1 VRYQPFAVDDLVF
14 RSTTP
19 WEERNPVPLFFGK
32 VEVPGNAKLYEERR
46 DWLKKISTATKYDVL
61 PYRRRLAA
69 RRLSRLLNERKWVI
83 EPPSEFSG
91 ITTRRIESYSCG
103 SLIYEKG
110 KVSSPGTSISKSI
123 KQFFKI

>member
-1 VRYQPFAVDDLVF
+1 
-14 RSTTP
+14 
-19 WEERNPVPLFFGK
+19 
-32 VEVPGNAKLYEERR
+32 LYEERR

-91 ITTRRIESYSCG
+91 TTTRQIETSGCG
-103 SLIYEKG
+103 AFLYGRAAASASGVSAQKNALCYHLKSSLSLLINFLK
-110 KVSSPGTSISKSI
+110 
-123 KQFFKI
+123 